1 MRHAALTF
9 SIANLPNVVTN
20 LTFLRTTT
28 FISEEVSYHF
38 SKQYL
43 FVKMSEADSKPI
55 SDSNEKK
62 ISMEEL
68 KQHNSHEDLW
78 LLIDGK
84 GRFAIG
90 VAVAA
95 ATMLT

>member
-1 MRHAALTF
+1 
-9 SIANLPNVVTN
+9 
-20 LTFLRTTT
+20 
-28 FISEEVSYHF
+28 
-38 SKQYL
+38 
-43 FVKMSEADSKPI
+43 MSEADSKSI

-90 VAVAA
+90 AAVAA